1 MSKGMLI
8 VGIIILAI
16 ITFGVVN
23 IVQNYQTGN
32 ELDYYLLKETTE
44 AAMTDAVDV
53 GYYRLS
59 GLLRIDK
66 EKFVESFVRRF
77 SQNVSN
83 SRTYDIR
90 FYDINE
96 GKIRYD
102 GININ
107 KMKKDDLRRSLG
119 MVLQDTHLF
128 TGTIKDNIKYGNEN
142 ITDEDVDKAL
152 EVAQATEFVSKLK
165 GGVDYDISQG
175 GTNVSGGQKQRLS
188 IARAIAKDPDI
199 YVFDDSFSALDFK
212 TDAKLRGELAKITK
226 DKTVLIVAQ
235 RISTIMNADK
245 IVVLN
250 EGSVVGIGT
259 HKELMKNCNVYKEI
273 ALSQLSKEELENA

>member
-8 VGIIILAI
+8 VGIILLAI

-77 SQNVSN
+77 AENVSN
-83 SRTYDIR
+83 NRTYDIG

-96 GKIRYD
+96 TPPKVSVLVKSETAAT
-102 GININ
+102 INGESLNLSN
-107 KMKKDDLRRSLG
+107 KVDVILES
-119 MVLQDTHLF
+119 
-128 TGTIKDNIKYGNEN
+128 KYHEN
-142 ITDEDVDKAL
+142 KYITDMTRSGKLDYSKIDK
-152 EVAQATEFVSKLK
+152 
-165 GGVDYDISQG
+165 
-175 GTNVSGGQKQRLS
+175 
-188 IARAIAKDPDI
+188 
-199 YVFDDSFSALDFK
+199 
-212 TDAKLRGELAKITK
+212 
-226 DKTVLIVAQ
+226 
-235 RISTIMNADK
+235 
-245 IVVLN
+245 
-250 EGSVVGIGT
+250 
-259 HKELMKNCNVYKEI
+259 
-273 ALSQLSKEELENA
+273 

>member
-1 MSKGMLI
+1 MSKSMLI

-96 GKIRYD
+96 TPPKVSVLVESETSAAVNGESLSLSNKVDVILESKYHDNKYVNDMTRAGKLDY
-102 GININ
+102 
-107 KMKKDDLRRSLG
+107 S
-119 MVLQDTHLF
+119 
-128 TGTIKDNIKYGNEN
+128 
-142 ITDEDVDKAL
+142 DVDK
-152 EVAQATEFVSKLK
+152 
-165 GGVDYDISQG
+165 
-175 GTNVSGGQKQRLS
+175 
-188 IARAIAKDPDI
+188 
-199 YVFDDSFSALDFK
+199 
-212 TDAKLRGELAKITK
+212 
-226 DKTVLIVAQ
+226 
-235 RISTIMNADK
+235 
-245 IVVLN
+245 
-250 EGSVVGIGT
+250 
-259 HKELMKNCNVYKEI
+259 
-273 ALSQLSKEELENA
+273 

>member
-32 ELDYYLLKETTE
+32 ELDYYLLRETTE

-59 GLLRIDK
+59 GLLRVDK
-66 EKFVESFVRRF
+66 EKFVESFIRRF

-96 GKIRYD
+96 TPPKVSVLVQSETAASVNGESLSLSNKVDVILESNYYDNKYVSDMTRAGKLDY
-102 GININ
+102 
-107 KMKKDDLRRSLG
+107 S
-119 MVLQDTHLF
+119 
-128 TGTIKDNIKYGNEN
+128 
-142 ITDEDVDKAL
+142 DVDK
-152 EVAQATEFVSKLK
+152 
-165 GGVDYDISQG
+165 
-175 GTNVSGGQKQRLS
+175 
-188 IARAIAKDPDI
+188 
-199 YVFDDSFSALDFK
+199 
-212 TDAKLRGELAKITK
+212 
-226 DKTVLIVAQ
+226 
-235 RISTIMNADK
+235 
-245 IVVLN
+245 
-250 EGSVVGIGT
+250 
-259 HKELMKNCNVYKEI
+259 
-273 ALSQLSKEELENA
+273 

>member
-32 ELDYYLLKETTE
+32 ELDYYLLRETTE

-96 GKIRYD
+96 TPPKVSVLVESETAASVNGESLSLSNKVDVILESNYYDNKYVSDMTRAGKLDY
-102 GININ
+102 
-107 KMKKDDLRRSLG
+107 S
-119 MVLQDTHLF
+119 
-128 TGTIKDNIKYGNEN
+128 
-142 ITDEDVDKAL
+142 DVD
-152 EVAQATEFVSKLK
+152 E
-165 GGVDYDISQG
+165 
-175 GTNVSGGQKQRLS
+175 
-188 IARAIAKDPDI
+188 
-199 YVFDDSFSALDFK
+199 
-212 TDAKLRGELAKITK
+212 
-226 DKTVLIVAQ
+226 
-235 RISTIMNADK
+235 
-245 IVVLN
+245 
-250 EGSVVGIGT
+250 
-259 HKELMKNCNVYKEI
+259 
-273 ALSQLSKEELENA
+273 

>member
-32 ELDYYLLKETTE
+32 ELDYYLLRETTE

-77 SQNVSN
+77 SENVSN
-83 SRTYDIR
+83 SRTYDIG

-96 GKIRYD
+96 TPPKVSVMVQSETAASVNGESLSLS
-102 GININ
+102 N
-107 KMKKDDLRRSLG
+107 KVDVILESNY
-119 MVLQDTHLF
+119 F
-128 TGTIKDNIKYGNEN
+128 ENKYVSDMTRAGEL
-142 ITDEDVDKAL
+142 DYSDVDK
-152 EVAQATEFVSKLK
+152 
-165 GGVDYDISQG
+165 
-175 GTNVSGGQKQRLS
+175 
-188 IARAIAKDPDI
+188 
-199 YVFDDSFSALDFK
+199 
-212 TDAKLRGELAKITK
+212 
-226 DKTVLIVAQ
+226 
-235 RISTIMNADK
+235 
-245 IVVLN
+245 
-250 EGSVVGIGT
+250 
-259 HKELMKNCNVYKEI
+259 
-273 ALSQLSKEELENA
+273 

>member
-32 ELDYYLLKETTE
+32 ELDYYLLRETTE

-59 GLLRIDK
+59 GLLRVDK
-66 EKFVESFVRRF
+66 EKFVESFIRRF

-96 GKIRYD
+96 TPPKVSILVQSETAASVNGESLSLSNKVDVILESNYYDNKYVSDMTRSGKLDYS
-102 GININ
+102 N
-107 KMKKDDLRRSLG
+107 
-119 MVLQDTHLF
+119 
-128 TGTIKDNIKYGNEN
+128 
-142 ITDEDVDKAL
+142 VDK
-152 EVAQATEFVSKLK
+152 
-165 GGVDYDISQG
+165 
-175 GTNVSGGQKQRLS
+175 
-188 IARAIAKDPDI
+188 
-199 YVFDDSFSALDFK
+199 
-212 TDAKLRGELAKITK
+212 
-226 DKTVLIVAQ
+226 
-235 RISTIMNADK
+235 
-245 IVVLN
+245 
-250 EGSVVGIGT
+250 
-259 HKELMKNCNVYKEI
+259 
-273 ALSQLSKEELENA
+273 